1 MSGRFPDQRPD
12 EQVLAIVRPHWLVIL
27 PAILLTGALGLLPP
41 FVVWG
46 VNAVDL
52 GVNGPGAAVGITI
65 ISAFYLT
72 LATYFYIRW
81 LDYYL
86 DVGVVTDK
94 RVVDIDQLGLFRR
107 NVDELDRKVIQDV
120 TVSRHGF
127 LQTIFNFGNLEI
139 QTAGERRNFE
149 FRGIPN
155 PEKVQH
161 LVARAQ
167 DKRDDGG
174 GGASGGSGTDSQ
186 PGGPAASQSKPS
198 QHHRP
203 TQQPHPTKPRPTPH
217 GQQAAQPERPAP
229 PKRPDQSSQG
239 LPREFE

>member
-1 MSGRFPDQRPD
+1 M
-12 EQVLAIVRPHWLVIL
+12 IL
-27 PAILLTGALGLLPP
+27 PAVLLTSTLGLLPP

-52 GVNGPGAAVGITI
+52 GVDGPGAAVGIAIT
-65 ISAFYLT
+65 SAFYLT

-107 NVDELDRKVIQDV
+107 NVDELDCKVIQDV

-155 PEKVQH
+155 PEEIQH
-161 LVARAQ
+161 LV
-167 DKRDDGG
+167 
-174 GGASGGSGTDSQ
+174 
-186 PGGPAASQSKPS
+186 
-198 QHHRP
+198 
-203 TQQPHPTKPRPTPH
+203 
-217 GQQAAQPERPAP
+217 
-229 PKRPDQSSQG
+229 
-239 LPREFE
+239 